1 MSKSIHIFGF
11 HSIEG
16 LLNTNPESILRVFI
30 QTGRDDIRV
39 RNIVTALTDQKISFL
54 HINKNKLENI
64 AKGELHQGI
73 IAEAI
78 LPPFAR

>member
-11 HSIEG
+11 HSIKS

-30 QTGRDDIRV
+30 QTRRDDTRV
-39 RNIVTALTDQKISFL
+39 KNIVTVLTDQKISFS
-54 HINKNKLENI
+54 HIDKNKLESI

-73 IAEAI
+73 IA
-78 LPPFAR
+78 